1 MARIAITSTADAD
14 SAEILLRLGR
24 VAGANVADRYEA
36 DFDSLYELLARFP
49 NSGAPRPALGKDM
62 RIGVVFPYVV
72 LYEYTETD
80 DAVTIMRIVDGR
92 RKITRRLLRASPPQ

>member
-1 MARIAITSTADAD
+1 MARIAITADAD
-14 SAEILLRLGR
+14 SAEILRHLDRK
-24 VAGANVADRYEA
+24 AGAHVADRYEA

-72 LYEYTETD
+72 LYEYADTD
-80 DAVTIMRIVDGR
+80 DVVTIMRIVDGR
-92 RKITRRLLRASPPQ
+92 RKITRRLLGPSPSQ